1 MPTTPRW
8 TRSGVSRPLVR
19 LMPDLGFYH
28 PIVIHFAIGL
38 ITGGVLLRWL
48 SLTRRGAFAGPA
60 AVTLILLATAATLVA
75 AQSGEDAHVA
85 VEAAPGIAAVVRAHQ
100 QWGERTRNVV
110 LLVGG
115 LELLTLALRGRP
127 IVRTMS
133 FVSAGFGLLAFV
145 CILQTGKLGGELV
158 YGHAGGVGI
167 RSGDP
172 EDVARLLLAGL
183 FRQAELDE
191 KAGRAGDAASLL
203 EIAAR
208 RFPADPAVQVRAAEA
223 LLEDR
228 NDPAGALEILGR
240 LGPIPEEPRLRF
252 RRGWLTA
259 DALDALGR
267 QPEARAVLERLRV
280 EFPENT
286 RLRGRLA
293 RADASRNTNQ
303 QP

>member
-1 MPTTPRW
+1 
-8 TRSGVSRPLVR
+8 
-19 LMPDLGFYH
+19 MPDIGFYH

-38 ITGGVLLRWL
+38 LAAGVLFRWM
-48 SLTRRGAFAGPA
+48 SLTGRAAFAGPA
-60 AVTLILLATAATLVA
+60 AASLSLLATAAILVA

-85 VEAAPGIAAVVRAHQ
+85 VEAVPGAARAVRAHQ
-100 QWGERTRNVV
+100 EWGERTRN
-110 LLVGG
+110 LAVGVG
-115 LELLTLALRGRP
+115 VLELLALSLRGRP
-127 IVRTMS
+127 NARRIA
-133 FVSAGFGLLAFV
+133 FASAGVGLAAFLS
-145 CILQTGKLGGELV
+145 ILETGKLGGELV
-158 YGHAGGVGI
+158 YAHAGGVGI

-183 FRQAELDE
+183 YQEAELDE
-191 KAGRAGDAASLL
+191 KAGRAADAASLL
-203 EIAAR
+203 EIAAQ
-208 RFPADPAVQVRAAEA
+208 RFPADPTVQVRAAEA

-240 LGPIPEEPRLRF
+240 LGPTPDDPRLRF

-267 QPEARAVLERLRV
+267 QPEARAVLERLRA

-293 RADASRNTNQ
+293 RADASRNTNK

>member
-1 MPTTPRW
+1 MR
-8 TRSGVSRPLVR
+8 
-19 LMPDLGFYH
+19 PDLGFYH

-48 SLTRRGAFAGPA
+48 SLTRRGAFAGRA
-60 AVTLILLATAATLVA
+60 AVTLILLAMAATLVA

-85 VEAAPGIAAVVRAHQ
+85 VEAAPGIAAAVRAHQ
-100 QWGERTRNVV
+100 LWGERTRNVV
-110 LLVGG
+110 LLAGG
-115 LELLTLALRGRP
+115 LELLTLALRGRS

-133 FVSAGFGLLAFV
+133 FVSAGVGLLALV

-172 EDVARLLLAGL
+172 EDVARLFLAGL

-191 KAGRAGDAASLL
+191 RAGRTGDAASLL
-203 EIAAR
+203 ELAAQ
-208 RFPADPAVQVRAAEA
+208 RFPDDPAVQVRAAEVR
-223 LLEDR
+223 LEDR
-228 NDPAGALEILGR
+228 KDPAGALAVLER
-240 LGPIPEEPRLRF
+240 LAPTSDDPRLRF

-267 QPEARAVLERLRV
+267 RPEARAVLERLRA

-286 RLRGRLA
+286 RLRSRLA
-293 RADASRNTNQ
+293 RADAGPLTINR
-303 QP
+303 P

>member
-1 MPTTPRW
+1 
-8 TRSGVSRPLVR
+8 
-19 LMPDLGFYH
+19 MPDLGFYH

-38 ITGGVLLRWL
+38 LTGGVLLRGL
-48 SLTRRGAFAGPA
+48 SLARRGAFAGPA
-60 AVTLILLATAATLVA
+60 AAALILLATAATLVA

-85 VEAAPGIAAVVRAHQ
+85 VEAAPGIAATVRAHQ
-100 QWGERTRNVV
+100 LWGERTRNVV

-115 LELLTLALRGRP
+115 LELLTLALRGRS

-133 FVSAGFGLLAFV
+133 FVSAGFGLLAFL

-172 EDVARLLLAGL
+172 EDVARLFLAGL

-191 KAGRAGDAASLL
+191 KSGRGGDAASLL

-208 RFPADPAVQVRAAEA
+208 RFPSDTAVQVRAAEA

-228 NDPAGALEILGR
+228 KDPEGAIEVLQH
-240 LGPIPEEPRLRF
+240 LGPIADERLRF
-252 RRGWLTA
+252 RRGWLMA

-267 QPEARAVLERLRV
+267 KPEARAVLERLRA
-280 EFPENT
+280 EFPDNA

-293 RADASRNTNQ
+293 RADETAT
-303 QP
+303 PKTTE

>member
-1 MPTTPRW
+1 M
-8 TRSGVSRPLVR
+8 V
-19 LMPDLGFYH
+19 
-28 PIVIHFAIGL
+28 
-38 ITGGVLLRWL
+38 GVLFRWISFSGRAL
-48 SLTRRGAFAGPA
+48 FTGPA
-60 AVTLILLATAATLVA
+60 AAALIFLGTAAAMA
-75 AQSGEDAHVA
+75 AAWSGNDAHVA
-85 VEAAPGIAAVVRAHQ
+85 VEDIPGIAAAVRAHQ
-100 QWGERTRNVV
+100 TWGERTRTI
-110 LLVGG
+110 LLVVALCEG
-115 LELLTLALRGRP
+115 LALVLVRRGRAQP
-127 IVRTMS
+127 
-133 FVSAGFGLLAFV
+133 ALLASGVLGLVSVF
-145 CILQTGKLGGELV
+145 CIVQTGQRGGELV
-158 YGHAGGVGI
+158 YAHAGGVGI

-183 FRQAELDE
+183 YQEAGLDE
-191 KAGRAGDAASLL
+191 KAGRTTDAASLL
-203 EIAAR
+203 EIAAQ
-208 RFPADPAVQVRAAEA
+208 RFPADPVVQVRAAEA

-293 RADASRNTNQ
+293 RPDASRNTNQ

>member
-1 MPTTPRW
+1 
-8 TRSGVSRPLVR
+8 
-19 LMPDLGFYH
+19 MPDLGYFH

-38 ITGGVLLRWL
+38 LTGGILLRGL
-48 SLTRRGAFAGPA
+48 SLTRRGASAGPA

-85 VEAAPGIAAVVRAHQ
+85 VEAAPGVAAVVRAHQ
-100 QWGERTRNVV
+100 QWGERTRNVA

-127 IVRTMS
+127 IVRTLS
-133 FVSAGFGLLAFV
+133 FVSAGFGLLAFL

-158 YGHAGGVGI
+158 YGHAAGVGI

-172 EDVARLLLAGL
+172 GDVARLFLAGL

-191 KAGRAGDAASLL
+191 KVGRAGDAASLL
-203 EIAAR
+203 ELAAQ
-208 RFPADPAVQVRAAEA
+208 RFPSDTEVQVRAAEA

-228 NDPAGALEILGR
+228 NDPAGALAILER
-240 LGPIPEEPRLRF
+240 LGPTSDEPRLRF

-267 QPEARAVLERLRV
+267 QPEARAVLERLQA

-286 RLRGRLA
+286 RLRSRLA
-293 RADASRNTNQ
+293 RAAAGAITTNR
-303 QP
+303 P

>member
-1 MPTTPRW
+1 
-8 TRSGVSRPLVR
+8 
-19 LMPDLGFYH
+19 MPDLGFYH

-133 FVSAGFGLLAFV
+133 FVSAGFGLLAFL

-158 YGHAGGVGI
+158 YGHAAGVGI

-172 EDVARLLLAGL
+172 EDVARLFLAGL
-183 FRQAELDE
+183 FRQAEVDE

-203 EIAAR
+203 KLAAQ
-208 RFPADPAVQVRAAEA
+208 RFPSDTAVQVRAAEA

-228 NDPAGALEILGR
+228 NDPAGALAILER
-240 LGPIPEEPRLRF
+240 LGPTADGARLRLP
-252 RRGWLTA
+252 RGRPPA
-259 DALDALGR
+259 DAPGAPGR
-267 QPEARAVLERLRV
+267 QPPAPAVLGRPRAAVSGKPRL
-280 EFPENT
+280 
-286 RLRGRLA
+286 G
-293 RADASRNTNQ
+293 
-303 QP
+303 

>member
-1 MPTTPRW
+1 
-8 TRSGVSRPLVR
+8 
-19 LMPDLGFYH
+19 MPDLGFYH

-38 ITGGVLLRWL
+38 LTGGVFLRWL

-60 AVTLILLATAATLVA
+60 AITLILLATAATLVA

-85 VEAAPGIAAVVRAHQ
+85 VEAAPGVAAAVRVHQ
-100 QWGERTRNVV
+100 LWGERTRNVV
-110 LLVGG
+110 LVVGG
-115 LELLTLALRGRP
+115 VELLTLVLRGRS

-133 FVSAGFGLLAFV
+133 FVSAGFGLLAFLG
-145 CILQTGKLGGELV
+145 ILQTGKLGGEIV

-172 EDVARLLLAGL
+172 EDVARLFLAGL

-191 KAGRAGDAASLL
+191 KSGRGGDAASLL
-203 EIAAR
+203 ELAAQ
-208 RFPADPAVQVRAAEA
+208 RFPSDTAVQVRAAGA

-228 NDPAGALEILGR
+228 NDPAGAIAILER
-240 LGPIPEEPRLRF
+240 LGPTPDEPRLRF

-267 QPEARAVLERLRV
+267 QPEARAVLERLRA

-286 RLRGRLA
+286 RLRSRLA
-293 RADASRNTNQ
+293 RADAAATTTNR
-303 QP
+303 P

>member
-1 MPTTPRW
+1 MR
-8 TRSGVSRPLVR
+8 
-19 LMPDLGFYH
+19 PDLGFYH

-85 VEAAPGIAAVVRAHQ
+85 VEAAPGIAAAVRAHQ
-100 QWGERTRNVV
+100 QWGERTRNVA
-110 LLVGG
+110 LLAGG
-115 LELLTLALRGRP
+115 LELLTLALRGRSV
-127 IVRTMS
+127 VRTMS
-133 FVSAGFGLLAFV
+133 FVSAGVGLLAFV

-158 YGHAGGVGI
+158 YAHAGGVGI

-183 FRQAELDE
+183 YQEAELDE
-191 KAGRAGDAASLL
+191 RAGRAADAASLL

-208 RFPADPAVQVRAAEA
+208 RFPADPAVQVWAAEA
-223 LLEDR
+223 QLEDR
-228 NDPAGALEILGR
+228 NDPAGALAILER
-240 LGPIPEEPRLRF
+240 LGPTSDEPRLRF

-267 QPEARAVLERLRV
+267 QPEARAVLERLRA

-293 RADASRNTNQ
+293 RADAGRNTNQ

>member
-1 MPTTPRW
+1 
-8 TRSGVSRPLVR
+8 
-19 LMPDLGFYH
+19 MPDLGFYH

-38 ITGGVLLRWL
+38 LAGGVLLRGL

-60 AVTLILLATAATLVA
+60 AMTLILLATAATLIA
-75 AQSGEDAHVA
+75 AQSGEDAHEA

-100 QWGERTRNVV
+100 QWGERTRNVT

-127 IVRTMS
+127 VVRTMS
-133 FVSAGFGLLAFV
+133 FVSAGFGLLAFL

-158 YGHAGGVGI
+158 YAHAGGVGI

-172 EDVARLLLAGL
+172 EDVARLFLAGL

-191 KAGRAGDAASLL
+191 KADRAGDAARLL
-203 EIAAR
+203 ELAAQ
-208 RFPADPAVQVRAAEA
+208 RFPSDPAVQLRAAEA
-223 LLEDR
+223 LFEDR
-228 NDPAGALEILGR
+228 NDPAGALAILER
-240 LGPIPEEPRLRF
+240 VGPTSDEARLRF

-267 QPEARAVLERLRV
+267 QPEARAVLERLRA

-293 RADASRNTNQ
+293 RTDARPPTNNH
-303 QP
+303 P

>member
-1 MPTTPRW
+1 
-8 TRSGVSRPLVR
+8 
-19 LMPDLGFYH
+19 MPDLGFYH

-48 SLTRRGAFAGPA
+48 SLTRRGAFAG
-60 AVTLILLATAATLVA
+60 
-75 AQSGEDAHVA
+75 
-85 VEAAPGIAAVVRAHQ
+85 
-100 QWGERTRNVV
+100 
-110 LLVGG
+110 
-115 LELLTLALRGRP
+115 
-127 IVRTMS
+127 
-133 FVSAGFGLLAFV
+133 
-145 CILQTGKLGGELV
+145 
-158 YGHAGGVGI
+158 
-167 RSGDP
+167 
-172 EDVARLLLAGL
+172 
-183 FRQAELDE
+183 
-191 KAGRAGDAASLL
+191 RAGDAASLL
-203 EIAAR
+203 EIAAQ
-208 RFPADPAVQVRAAEA
+208 RFPADPAVQVRAAVA

-293 RADASRNTNQ
+293 RADASPNSNK